1 MRNHA
6 LIKTLTSLR
15 GNPKFCVYTEPL
27 WSIPFFLYMPF
38 VSVYMAAL
46 SVTDQQIGIIT
57 SALMT
62 VRAISSLL
70 SGAII
75 DKLGRKRATFIFD
88 TLSWSI
94 PCLIW
99 AFSQNFWWFIA
110 AAMFNGFL
118 EVTHNSWNCLLIEDA
133 DKSTLVDIYVWV
145 HISGLLAVFFAP
157 LAGLLVEG
165 LNLVLAVRILYIFS
179 FIGMTLKFIIFNK
192 YAVETEV
199 GTQRLKETRGVSFLS
214 LLSGYGAVARKL
226 FASPRMVLTLTIMA
240 GFIITNI
247 VTITFFGLYVTRN
260 LNMPDSFL
268 AYFPILRSVIMLLFL
283 FIIQPKIAK
292 FGLKGP
298 LLVGVVL
305 YIKAYTLLIL
315 SPAGSLWLLL
325 LCIFLE
331 SCAHGLVW
339 PRRDSV
345 QALFIDPKER
355 ARLNSV
361 LASAILLVSIP
372 FGYLSGLLSSL
383 DARLPFVL
391 ILILFVIQFIVLL
404 ASRSLRTANIKAME
418 AAHHADDPQSP

>member
-1 MRNHA
+1 
-6 LIKTLTSLR
+6 
-15 GNPKFCVYTEPL
+15 
-27 WSIPFFLYMPF
+27 
-38 VSVYMAAL
+38 MAAL
-46 SVTDQQIGIIT
+46 SVSDQQIGIIT
-57 SALMT
+57 SVFVAI
-62 VRAISSLL
+62 RAISSLL

-88 TLSWSI
+88 ALSWSI

-110 AAMFNGFL
+110 GAIFNGLGEF
-118 EVTHNSWNCLLIEDA
+118 THNSWNCLLIEDA
-133 DKSTLVDIYVWV
+133 DKSTLVDIYAWV

-179 FIGMTLKFIIFNK
+179 FVSMTLKFLILNK
-192 YAVETEV
+192 YATETEIGV
-199 GTQRLKETRGVSFLS
+199 QRMKETRGVSVLS

-226 FASPRMVLTLTIMA
+226 LASPQMVLTLTIMA

-247 VTITFFGLYVTRN
+247 VTVTFFGLYVTRN

-268 AYFPILRSVIMLLFL
+268 AYFPILRSAIMLLFL
-283 FIIQPKIAK
+283 FLIQPKIAK

-298 LLVGVVL
+298 VLVGVVL

-315 SPAGSLWLLL
+315 SPASSVWLLL
-325 LCIFLE
+325 ACIFLE
-331 SCAHGLVW
+331 SCAHGLIW
-339 PRRDSV
+339 PRRDSI

-361 LASAILLVSIP
+361 LASAILLTTIP
-372 FGYLSGLLSSL
+372 FGYLSGWMSSL
-383 DARLPFVL
+383 DGRLPFVL
-391 ILILFVIQFIVLL
+391 IIVIFVVLFVVVA
-404 ASRSLRTANIKAME
+404 ASRSLRTENVRAIEAM
-418 AAHHADDPQSP
+418 HQSDDSQSL